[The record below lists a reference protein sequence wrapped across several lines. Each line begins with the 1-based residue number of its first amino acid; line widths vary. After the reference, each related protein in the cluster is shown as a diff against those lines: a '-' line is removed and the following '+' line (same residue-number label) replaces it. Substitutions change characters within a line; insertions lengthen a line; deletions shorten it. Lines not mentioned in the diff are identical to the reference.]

1 MASSAIEGAYASLL
15 QGVSQQVPRLR
26 LDGQLSAQVNMLA
39 DPVTNL
45 RRRTGTPLLA
55 TYDFKS
61 VTSTD
66 LYTQY
71 LERGSDGRNLVIN
84 TSTGNWWILNKA
96 ASAVLANGQDDYFKA
111 SAGSSSIQVNSVSG
125 ESFILNIEIAPV
137 KVTTGS
143 TTKLDPTTT
152 GWYFT
157 KVGAFSKSY
166 TITVTQGGKTY
177 SATYSTPDG
186 TTSGDVAKATPT
198 YITTQLITSLQT
210 AGATGITQS
219 EMYFFITGS
228 ATVTVSSTSG
238 STYVGYSGSS
248 NVSLVTDLPAVLPSV
263 ADGTL
268 MSVGTNQNALTWYRW
283 EASSSSWQEDSSYG
297 SPTGLTSMPR
307 VIEVGSDTITAPT
320 FEGRLSGDDTTNE
333 DPTFVEQGTITGMT
347 TYQGRLILLSG
358 AFITMSKSGNPYRFY
373 RSTVTELETSD
384 RIDIGIGSSQNSIL
398 RRGIQFN
405 RDLVLFGDS
414 VQAVVTGSGAII
426 TPSNAAIS
434 LTSEESCDSKIAPV
448 QAGQTVLYPFKR
460 SASYSGML
468 ELIPSQYTSSQ
479 YVSQDNTG
487 HLPEFM
493 DGDIRFTTSSNVVNM
508 CVFGCSGNLKKLLV
522 HEYQWGNDGKTQAAW
537 HYWTFPMDVASVHF
551 AREKI
556 ILFLVNSDGSVH
568 VVAIDPREGYDNQST
583 TLQPYMDLYST
594 VTVSSRTATVPDHLV
609 NYAAAGG
616 SLVLAK
622 ATGTYATEEVGISSI
637 SSDGKTITTVRG
649 VEDSTYF
656 VGIRYSSEVTPTPVI
671 LKDSNSKEMGAGH
684 VRLVRLEV
692 AVRKTGLFTVNVT
705 DDRTDVDS
713 TCEYTGLFLNSPE
726 LEPDYPMTISQ
737 ANVIIPCRTLADTT
751 EVTFSTDGTH
761 DMNLVDV
768 SYLLRYN
775 QRHRRI

>member
-1 MASSAIEGAYASLL
+1 MASSAIEGAYPSLL
-15 QGVSQQVPRLR
+15 QGVSQQIPRLR
-26 LDGQLSAQVNMLA
+26 LDGQVTAQVNMLA
-39 DPVTNL
+39 DPVTNI

-55 TYDFKS
+55 TYNFRS

-96 ASAVLANGQDDYFKA
+96 GSAVVTSGQDDYFKA
-111 SAGSSSIQVNSVSG
+111 SNGSSSIQVTSVSG
-125 ESFILNIEIAPV
+125 ETFILNIEVAPV

-143 TTKLDPTTT
+143 TKLDPSTT

-157 KVGAFSKSY
+157 KVGAFSKAY
-166 TITVTQGGKTY
+166 TLTVTEGGKTY
-177 SATYSTPDG
+177 TATYSTPSG
-186 TTSGDVAKATPT
+186 TTDGDVAKSTPT
-198 YITTQLITSLQT
+198 YITTQLVTALQT

-219 EMYFFITGS
+219 EMYMFIQGS
-228 ATVTVSSTSG
+228 ATVSVSSTSG

-248 NVSLVTDLPAVLPSV
+248 DVALVTDLPAVLPSA
-263 ADGTL
+263 ADGTM
-268 MSVGTNQNALTWYRW
+268 MSVGTNQNAYTWYRW
-283 EASSSSWQEDSSYG
+283 DADSASWQEDSSYG
-297 SPTGLTSMPR
+297 SPTSVTSMPR
-307 VIEVGSDTITAPT
+307 VLEVGSDTITSPA
-320 FEGRLSGDDTTNE
+320 FEGRLSGDDSTNE
-333 DPTFVEQGTITGMT
+333 DPTFLEQGTITGMT

-373 RSTVTELETSD
+373 RSTVTELLTSD

-414 VQAVVTGSGAII
+414 VQAVVTGSGNII

-460 SASYSGML
+460 STNYSGML

-479 YVSQDNTG
+479 YVSQDNTS

-493 DGDIRFTTSSNVVNM
+493 NGSIRFTTSSNVVNM
-508 CVFGCSGNLKKLLV
+508 CLFGCSGNLRKLIV

-556 ILFLVNSDGSVH
+556 IIFMVNSDGSVH
-568 VVAIDPREGYDNQST
+568 VAAIDPREGYDQQSST
-583 TLQPYMDLYST
+583 KQPYMDLYST
-594 VTVSSRTATVPDHLV
+594 VSMSSRTLTVPDQLV

-616 SLVLAK
+616 ALSIAN
-622 ATGTYATEEVGISSI
+622 ADGTYITEEAGVSAI
-637 SSDGKTITTVRG
+637 SSDGKTLTAVRG
-649 VEDSTYF
+649 VPDGSYF
-656 VGIRYSSEVTPTPVI
+656 VGIAYASEFTPSPVI

-692 AVRKTGLFTVNVT
+692 AVRNTGLFTANVV
-705 DDRTDVDS
+705 DDRTDVD
-713 TCEYTGLFLNSPE
+713 TTNEYTGLFLNSPE
-726 LEPDYPMTISQ
+726 LEPNYPMTITQ

-751 EVTFSTDGTH
+751 EVTFSTSGTH
-761 DMNLVDV
+761 DMNLVDL